1 MTSTEIEAAVDALL
15 AEHHIKYEAKFKP
28 TPQPNEKHPMIH
40 WIVTIGGQSFD
51 YFQGIGHLPEYCR
64 KFSDKEQRNIAEVG
78 RRLALG
84 GSPNGMRV
92 KLTPPV
98 AASVL
103 HCLCSDADAENHD
116 TFEEWASEF
125 GYDPDSRSAEKTYQA
140 CLENARKLRRA
151 LGHVLMGKVMELVR
165 EY

>member
-40 WIVTIGGQSFD
+40 WTVTIGGQSFD
-51 YFQGIGHLPEYCR
+51 YFQGIGHLPKLCKEWSDNEKRYAAKTGR
-64 KFSDKEQRNIAEVG
+64 KWNPIVNG
-78 RRLALG
+78 REPAI
-84 GSPNGMRV
+84 
-92 KLTPPV
+92 KLIPPV

-125 GYDPDSRSAEKTYQA
+125 GYDPDSRSAEKTYHL

-151 LGHVLMGKVMELVR
+151 LGPVLMGKITELVS

>member
-51 YFQGIGHLPEYCR
+51 YFQGIGHLPESCR
-64 KFSDKEQRNIAEVG
+64 KFSDKEQRNIAELGCRLGFGGHSYG
-78 RRLALG
+78 R
-84 GSPNGMRV
+84 PV
-92 KLTPPV
+92 KLISPV

-125 GYDPDSRSAEKTYQA
+125 GYDPDSRSAEKTYHL

-151 LGHVLMGKVMELVR
+151 LGPVLMGKIAELVS